1 MSAPTNQVT
10 KLLHE
15 SLKKYAKFDSNEIK
29 DSVMGVLEA
38 LDDDLEAADYNPSTG
53 ENSVEEA
60 IASLEEAIVDFE
72 TTDDDEDNV
81 IEDDDDDVVDDD
93 EDDEAPPVKN

>member
-15 SLKKYAKFDSNEIK
+15 SLQKYAKFESPEIK
-29 DSVMGVLEA
+29 DGVIGVLEA
-38 LDDDLEAADYNPSTG
+38 LDDDLEAADYAPSTG

-60 IASLEEAIVDFE
+60 IASLEEAVLDFE
-72 TTDDDEDNV
+72 ASDDDDEDKV
-81 IEDDDDDVVDDD
+81 TEEDDDDLVDD
-93 EDDEAPPVKN
+93 EDDDEEV

>member
-15 SLKKYAKFDSNEIK
+15 SLQKYAKFESPEIK
-29 DSVMGVLEA
+29 DGVIG
-38 LDDDLEAADYNPSTG
+38 DDLEAAEYAPSTG

-60 IASLEEAIVDFE
+60 IASLEEAVLDFE
-72 TTDDDEDNV
+72 ASDDDDEDKV
-81 IEDDDDDVVDDD
+81 TEEDDDDLVDD
-93 EDDEAPPVKN
+93 EDDDEEVPPVKS